1 MSSIDNVNREFSKRF
16 DLYADDIRKE
26 LELADIMTL
35 NVNVLSQMLSDIISM
50 TSGNEYRRYY
60 KYISDDSISLME
72 NKVKDMVADVR
83 EELELTLKVSH
94 GDLALLKGSA
104 KTLKNF
110 STNSRVIDMFY
121 QMVKKHAGCKIK

>member
-83 EELELTLKVSH
+83 EELELDS
-94 GDLALLKGSA
+94 
-104 KTLKNF
+104 
-110 STNSRVIDMFY
+110 
-121 QMVKKHAGCKIK
+121 

>member
-72 NKVKDMVADVR
+72 NKVKEMVADVR
-83 EELELTLKVSH
+83 EELELDS
-94 GDLALLKGSA
+94 
-104 KTLKNF
+104 
-110 STNSRVIDMFY
+110 
-121 QMVKKHAGCKIK
+121 

>member
-72 NKVKDMVADVR
+72 NKVKEIGADVR
-83 EELELTLKVSH
+83 EELELDT
-94 GDLALLKGSA
+94 
-104 KTLKNF
+104 
-110 STNSRVIDMFY
+110 
-121 QMVKKHAGCKIK
+121 

>member
-60 KYISDDSISLME
+60 KYISDDSIS
-72 NKVKDMVADVR
+72 
-83 EELELTLKVSH
+83 
-94 GDLALLKGSA
+94 
-104 KTLKNF
+104 
-110 STNSRVIDMFY
+110 
-121 QMVKKHAGCKIK
+121 

>member
-35 NVNVLSQMLSDIISM
+35 NVNVLSHMLSDIISM

-60 KYISDDSISLME
+60 KYISDDSISFME
-72 NKVKDMVADVR
+72 NKVKDMVADVK
-83 EELELTLKVSH
+83 EELELDS
-94 GDLALLKGSA
+94 
-104 KTLKNF
+104 
-110 STNSRVIDMFY
+110 
-121 QMVKKHAGCKIK
+121 

>member
-35 NVNVLSQMLSDIISM
+35 NVNVLSHMLSDIISM

-60 KYISDDSISLME
+60 KYISDDSISFME

-83 EELELTLKVSH
+83 EELELDS
-94 GDLALLKGSA
+94 
-104 KTLKNF
+104 
-110 STNSRVIDMFY
+110 
-121 QMVKKHAGCKIK
+121 

>member
-35 NVNVLSQMLSDIISM
+35 NVNVLSHMLSDIISM
-50 TSGNEYRRYY
+50 TSGNKYRRYY
-60 KYISDDSISLME
+60 KYISDDSISFME

-83 EELELTLKVSH
+83 EELELDS
-94 GDLALLKGSA
+94 
-104 KTLKNF
+104 
-110 STNSRVIDMFY
+110 
-121 QMVKKHAGCKIK
+121 

>member
-1 MSSIDNVNREFSKRF
+1 MSSIDIVIREFSKRF

-83 EELELTLKVSH
+83 EELELDS
-94 GDLALLKGSA
+94 
-104 KTLKNF
+104 
-110 STNSRVIDMFY
+110 
-121 QMVKKHAGCKIK
+121 

>member
-35 NVNVLSQMLSDIISM
+35 NVNVLSHMLSDIISM

-83 EELELTLKVSH
+83 EELELDS
-94 GDLALLKGSA
+94 
-104 KTLKNF
+104 
-110 STNSRVIDMFY
+110 
-121 QMVKKHAGCKIK
+121 

>member
-16 DLYADDIRKE
+16 DLYADDIRKQ

-83 EELELTLKVSH
+83 EELELDS
-94 GDLALLKGSA
+94 
-104 KTLKNF
+104 
-110 STNSRVIDMFY
+110 
-121 QMVKKHAGCKIK
+121 

>member
-35 NVNVLSQMLSDIISM
+35 NVNVLSHMLSDIISM
-50 TSGNEYRRYY
+50 TSGNKYRRYY

-83 EELELTLKVSH
+83 EELELDS
-94 GDLALLKGSA
+94 
-104 KTLKNF
+104 
-110 STNSRVIDMFY
+110 
-121 QMVKKHAGCKIK
+121 

>member
-50 TSGNEYRRYY
+50 TSSNEYRRYY

-83 EELELTLKVSH
+83 EELELDS
-94 GDLALLKGSA
+94 
-104 KTLKNF
+104 
-110 STNSRVIDMFY
+110 
-121 QMVKKHAGCKIK
+121 

>member
-35 NVNVLSQMLSDIISM
+35 NVNVLSHMLSDIISM

-83 EELELTLKVSH
+83 EEL
-94 GDLALLKGSA
+94 ALDS
-104 KTLKNF
+104 
-110 STNSRVIDMFY
+110 
-121 QMVKKHAGCKIK
+121 

>member
-72 NKVKDMVADVR
+72 NKVKDMGADVR
-83 EELELTLKVSH
+83 EELELDS
-94 GDLALLKGSA
+94 
-104 KTLKNF
+104 
-110 STNSRVIDMFY
+110 
-121 QMVKKHAGCKIK
+121 

>member
-72 NKVKDMVADVR
+72 NKVKDMVADVVR
-83 EELELTLKVSH
+83 
-94 GDLALLKGSA
+94 
-104 KTLKNF
+104 N
-110 STNSRVIDMFY
+110 
-121 QMVKKHAGCKIK
+121 

>member
-35 NVNVLSQMLSDIISM
+35 NVNVLSHMLSDIISM

-60 KYISDDSISLME
+60 KHISDDSIVWME

-83 EELELTLKVSH
+83 EELELDS
-94 GDLALLKGSA
+94 
-104 KTLKNF
+104 
-110 STNSRVIDMFY
+110 
-121 QMVKKHAGCKIK
+121 